1 MTERRT
7 NARPVARNTAQSA
20 MRPAT
25 RRAAP
30 QGWGGVHHAAPERR
44 YAILKWVLLAA
55 LAVYTVLV
63 VGANSARDVDFS
75 VIRSAI
81 AAAPGVS
88 ELNTLDE
95 NGFQERMDATP
106 AGCEDWLMVGSD
118 EIMDVSELM
127 IAKADEATLDGLE
140 SAVQKRLEA
149 QLAVFRSYGVNQKD
163 LLEGATLLRRGNYLF
178 YAVGEHADQWEDAFL
193 ACIR

>member
-1 MTERRT
+1 MTERRA
-7 NARPVARNTAQSA
+7 NVRPVARNTAQSA
-20 MRPAT
+20 ARPAT
-25 RRAAP
+25 RRAPA
-30 QGWGGVHHAAPERR
+30 QRRGSVHHAAPERR

-81 AAAPGVS
+81 VAAPGVS
-88 ELNTLDE
+88 ELKMLDE
-95 NGFQERMDATP
+95 NGFQERMDIAPT
-106 AGCEDWLMVGSD
+106 GCEGWLMAGSD
-118 EIMDVSELM
+118 DIMDVSEVM
-127 IAKADEATLDGLE
+127 IAKAGEATLDGLE
-140 SAVQKRLEA
+140 AAVQRRLEA

-163 LLEGATLLRRGNYLF
+163 LLEGATLMRRGNYLF
-178 YAVGEHADQWEDAFL
+178 YAVGGHADQWEDAFL

>member
-1 MTERRT
+1 MTERR
-7 NARPVARNTAQSA
+7 
-20 MRPAT
+20 
-25 RRAAP
+25 RRAPLRRGAGAGI
-30 QGWGGVHHAAPERR
+30 QRR
-44 YAILKWVLLAA
+44 YAIVKWALLAA
-55 LAVYTVLV
+55 LIAYAVLV
-63 VGANSARDVDFS
+63 VGANSARTVDFA

-88 ELNTLDE
+88 DLKMLDE
-95 NGFQERMDATP
+95 NGFQERMGIAPT
-106 AGCEDWLMVGSD
+106 GCEGWLMAGSD
-118 EIMDVSELM
+118 DIMDVSEVM

-140 SAVQKRLEA
+140 AAIQRRLEA

-178 YAVGEHADQWEDAFL
+178 YAVGGHADQWEDAFL